1 MADLNIGIAFAAGF
15 ASFISPCCLPL
26 YPSYLSYITGISV
39 TQIKSDTSRHVRWK
53 TMSHTLFFIL
63 GFSMVFYALGYGAN
77 AFAELFRE
85 YQDLIRQVSA
95 ILIMLMGLFLM
106 GIFQPQLLMKERKFD
121 VSSRPE
127 GYLGSFIFG
136 VGFSAG
142 WSPCIG
148 PILSS
153 IILLAAS
160 NPGTW
165 AGLTTAYSLGFAVPF
180 FYIGVLHRFHAL
192 DFEIFANDD
201 ENRRRAH
208 VVYGNFVAHRQ
219 DDRHHVL
226 AAGFDAGMAEVLA
239 GVQPYFLREF
249 NRFFGQ
255 LGQLDLLVPL

>member
-180 FYIGVLHRFHAL
+180 FILAFFIGSTRWILKYSQMMMKIGGAL
-192 DFEIFANDD
+192 MLFMGILLLTDKMIVITFWL
-201 ENRRRAH
+201 
-208 VVYGNFVAHRQ
+208 Q
-219 DDRHHVL
+219 DL
-226 AAGFDAGMAEVLA
+226 TPEWLKF
-239 GVQPYFLREF
+239 
-249 NRFFGQ
+249 
-255 LGQLDLLVPL
+255 